1 MVKLRVVENS
11 PSVFYISDVCQP
23 EKKTNENTPCYCLSL
38 NQNNKSVIRPVIW
51 KDFHVTHE
59 HVLNT
64 KHTH

>member
-38 NQNNKSVIRPVIW
+38 NQNNKS
-51 KDFHVTHE
+51 DFHVTHE
-59 HVLNT
+59 HVLNA